1 MLARNILKSQRGNIS
16 TVLFLFLLPVMV
28 MYLIVS
34 LDHTRAVFGTDLDM
48 QQALNDACRSAA
60 LMVDPLSQAHNDPMI
75 NPDKAHDAFIDILSS
90 NLKLNEN
97 LTPKANSLIT
107 NIEYV
112 LIVCNG
118 GNDYGLPEGVKYT
131 SAGSEDF
138 SCLLPFTFS
147 LSELGIEGDIIS
159 TVLDQP
165 CCVAAVTATLKPIVG
180 QQETIGVRWSA
191 AKILK

>member
-1 MLARNILKSQRGNIS
+1 MLGRNILKSQRGNMA

-34 LDHTRAVFGTDLDM
+34 LDHTRAVFGTDIDM

-60 LMVDPLSQAHNDPMI
+60 LMVNPLSQAHNDPMI
-75 NPDKAHDAFIDILSS
+75 DPGKAHDVFKDILSS
-90 NLKLNEN
+90 NLKLNED
-97 LTPKANSLIT
+97 LTPKANSSIA

-118 GNDYGLPEGVKYT
+118 ENHYGLPEGMKYR
-131 SAGSEDF
+131 SAGDEEF
-138 SCLLPFTFS
+138 SCLLPITFS
-147 LSELGIEGDIIS
+147 LSELGVEGDIS

-165 CCVAAVTATLKPIVG
+165 GCVAAVKATLKPIIG
-180 QQETIGVRWSA
+180 KQEKIGVRWSA
-191 AKILK
+191 AKILH

>member
-1 MLARNILKSQRGNIS
+1 MLARNILRSQRGNIS

-75 NPDKAHDAFIDILSS
+75 NPDKAHDAFKDILSS
-90 NLKLNEN
+90 NLKLNED
-97 LTPKANSLIT
+97 LKPKANSSIA

-118 GNDYGLPEGVKYT
+118 GNDYGLPEGMKYT
-131 SAGSEDF
+131 SAGDEKF
-138 SCLLPFTFS
+138 SCSLPITFS
-147 LSELGIEGDIIS
+147 LSELGVEGDIS

-165 CCVAAVTATLKPIVG
+165 GCVAAVTAILKPIMG
-180 QQETIGVRWSA
+180 KRETLGARWSA
-191 AKILK
+191 AKILQ